1 MQPLIFSLMVKITLI
16 LGMAGMAMGAGSVY
30 QEIKIF
36 RQNHYRLTQPV
47 ASPSTFNV
55 IFSPTPTVKPKP
67 KDKTEIP
74 PTNPDESNPLVNCK
88 IHEKCGGGS
97 IQLTEDQCAQTI
109 CCGFDD
115 GRWKFYYSK
124 SQCETDARAFRKEMD
139 RKANEEYIEWA
150 KGIHPAETT
159 FGSIVNDFKNKAD
172 KIVQETNDYQ
182 LNLPNPPDY
191 DQYLDKLKQNTQI
204 VIPSPSPSPELRG
217 IFY

>member
-1 MQPLIFSLMVKITLI
+1 MIQAIVIFGLIIMSAV
-16 LGMAGMAMGAGSVY
+16 AGSIT
-30 QEIKIF
+30 QEMTTL

-55 IFSPTPTVKPKP
+55 IFSPTPTVKPKL
-67 KDKTEIP
+67 KTNTEITP
-74 PTNPDESNPLVNCK
+74 NNPDKSDPVVNCG
-88 IHEKCGGGS
+88 INEKCGGGS

-159 FGSIVNDFKNKAD
+159 FGLIVNDFKNKAD